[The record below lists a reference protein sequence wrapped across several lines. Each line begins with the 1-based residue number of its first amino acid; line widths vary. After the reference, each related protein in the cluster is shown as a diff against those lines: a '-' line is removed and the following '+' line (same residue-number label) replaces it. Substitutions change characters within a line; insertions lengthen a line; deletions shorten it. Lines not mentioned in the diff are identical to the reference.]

1 MLYNARNCSVKI
13 GDTEIDY
20 VSFGTGKKNLVMII
34 GLNDGLFPV
43 KGTALPLAIAY
54 RIFASD
60 YTVYVFGRKNKMEEG
75 YSTRDMAEDQA
86 KVMRTLG
93 ITQADVIGVSQGG
106 MVAQYLA
113 IDHPELVHKLILAVT
128 LSRQNEIVH
137 DAVSAWRQLAL
148 DGDFKNLLISS
159 AEKAYT
165 EQRLKKYRLLY
176 PFLGLIK
183 KPDYLERFLIQ
194 ANACLTHDAHAE
206 LGKISCP
213 TLVIGGALDQIVGAA
228 ASRELAKA
236 IKGSKLY
243 IYKDYGHTVY
253 EEAKDFNRRMLHFFQ
268 SNSCHNSIAI

>member
-1 MLYNARNCSVKI
+1 MLYNARNCNIKI
-13 GDTEIDY
+13 GNTDMDY

-34 GLNDGLFPV
+34 GLNDGIFPV
-43 KGTALPLAIAY
+43 QGTALPLAWAY

-75 YSTRDMAEDQA
+75 YSTRDMAGDQA

-93 ITQADVIGVSQGG
+93 IHQADVIGVSQGG

-128 LSRQNEIVH
+128 LSKHNEIVH
-137 DAVSAWRQLAL
+137 DAINTWKQLAL

-183 KPDYLERFLIQ
+183 KPDSLERFLIQ
-194 ANACLTHDAHAE
+194 ADACLTHDAYAE

-213 TLVIGGALDQIVGAA
+213 TLVIGGAIDQIVGAD

-236 IKGSKLY
+236 INGSKLY

-253 EEAKDFNRRMLHFFQ
+253 EEAKDFNRRMLHFLSKELLPQ
-268 SNSCHNSIAI
+268 

>member
-1 MLYNARNCSVKI
+1 MLYNARNCNLKI
-13 GDTEIDY
+13 GNTDIDY

-43 KGTALPLAIAY
+43 KGTALPLAWAY
-54 RIFASD
+54 RIFAPY

-75 YSTRDMAEDQA
+75 YTTRDMARDQA
-86 KVMRTLG
+86 EVMRTLG

-106 MVAQYLA
+106 MIAQYLA

-128 LSRQNEIVH
+128 LSKQNEIVQP
-137 DAVSAWRQLAL
+137 VISKWIRLAAAM
-148 DGDFKNLLISS
+148 DYKNLLIDS

-165 EQRLKKYRLLY
+165 EKKLKIYRLLY

-183 KPDYLERFLIQ
+183 KPDSMERFLIQ
-194 ANACLTHDAHAE
+194 ANACLEHDAYSE
-206 LGKISCP
+206 LHKIACP
-213 TLVIGGALDQIVGAA
+213 TLIIGGKLDQIVGVN

-253 EEAKDFNRRMLHFFQ
+253 EEAKDFNRRMLHFLL
-268 SNSCHNSIAI
+268 NDLLP

>member
-1 MLYNARNCSVKI
+1 MLYNARNCNIKI
-13 GDTEIDY
+13 GNTDMDY

-34 GLNDGLFPV
+34 GLNDGIFPV
-43 KGTALPLAIAY
+43 KGTALPLAWAY

-60 YTVYVFGRKNKMEEG
+60 YTVYVFGRKTKMEEG
-75 YSTRDMAEDQA
+75 YSTRDMAGDQA

-93 ITQADVIGVSQGG
+93 IHQADVIGVSQGG

-128 LSRQNEIVH
+128 LSKHNEIVH
-137 DAVSAWRQLAL
+137 DAINTWKQLAL

-183 KPDYLERFLIQ
+183 KPDSLERFLIQ
-194 ANACLTHDAHAE
+194 ADACLTHDAYAE

-213 TLVIGGALDQIVGAA
+213 TLVIGGAIDQIVGTD

-236 IKGSKLY
+236 INGSKLY

-253 EEAKDFNRRMLHFFQ
+253 EEAKDFNRRMLHFLSKELLPQ
-268 SNSCHNSIAI
+268 